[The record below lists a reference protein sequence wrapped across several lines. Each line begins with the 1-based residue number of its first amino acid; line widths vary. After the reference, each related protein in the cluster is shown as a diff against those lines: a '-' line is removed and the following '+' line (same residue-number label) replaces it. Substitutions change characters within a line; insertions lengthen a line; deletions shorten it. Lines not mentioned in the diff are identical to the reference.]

1 MLIFATDF
9 WPLFW
14 TINGGAALLTVLLSL
29 LIATFSPAWFQ
40 PHRRH
45 RLTLVGPATS
55 VEPAGRR
62 AGHAAPGSRAAK
74 AA

>member
-1 MLIFATDF
+1 MLSFAADF

-14 TINGGAALLTVLLSL
+14 TINGAAALLTVVLSV
-29 LIATFSPAWFQ
+29 LIATFSPTWFQ

-45 RLTLVGPATS
+45 RLTLVGPAA
-55 VEPAGRR
+55 PAGWRD
-62 AGHAAPGSRAAK
+62 GHAYQAGRGAK